1 MHVPASFAT
10 AFRTPTAFTLLQRL
24 AQALP
29 SLPALSAPT
38 PGLETGALTGDVIR
52 GLLLEMGVGATEADI
67 ALASALAQTG
77 LPLTVASLAEAHG
90 DLARAPGASPQAY
103 ALAKSLE
110 LPTTP
115 ATLIALSTTLNAP
128 AQGLPGSQALPE
140 RLREWLGLSLDAAA
154 APASLARLLEDRM
167 RQTGRS
173 TENRVASAL
182 KEGASP
188 ATVTDARTV
197 LLRLA
202 RQSADPLLRA
212 EADALASHLEGQQL
226 LNQASVQAH
235 GGRPDAP
242 LYFAF
247 PLTFGG
253 NFSLAELRF
262 WPQTRPEEDEAG
274 GDPVVPLRV
283 MVRVSP
289 PHLGRIQ
296 ADLSGWTNGALSC
309 RLGVERAGTQRLL
322 VRHAGTLAEALSGAG
337 WTSCDVC
344 WARQTEW
351 PPLWHGGEALTSP
364 RTCVDRQA

>member
-1 MHVPASFAT
+1 MHVPASLA
-10 AFRTPTAFTLLQRL
+10 AFRPPAAFALFERL
-24 AQALP
+24 ARALP
-29 SLPALSAPT
+29 SFQAPSLPT
-38 PGLETGALTGDVIR
+38 PAVTGALTVDMVRDI
-52 GLLLEMGVGATEADI
+52 LLEMGVGATGADV
-67 ALASALAQTG
+67 ALAASLAQTG
-77 LPLTVASLAEAHG
+77 LPLTAASLAQAHG

-103 ALAKSLE
+103 ALAKSLS

-115 ATLIALSTTLNAP
+115 AALAALTTTLNAP
-128 AQGLPGSQALPE
+128 SRGLPGSEALPE
-140 RLREWLGLSLDAAA
+140 RLREWLGLSLDAEA

-173 TENRVASAL
+173 TENRLASAL
-182 KEGASP
+182 HEGTAPAS
-188 ATVTDARTV
+188 VTDARTV

-226 LNQASVQAH
+226 LNQASIQAH

-247 PLTFGG
+247 PLTFAG
-253 NFSLAELRF
+253 SSTLAELRF
-262 WPQTRPEEDEAG
+262 WPPTPAEEEEPDA
-274 GDPVVPLRV
+274 DRVVPLRV
-283 MVRVSP
+283 TVRVSP
-289 PHLGRIQ
+289 PRLGRIQ
-296 ADLSGWTNGALSC
+296 ADLTGWTRGALSC

-322 VRHAGTLAEALSGAG
+322 VRSAGSLAEALSAAG

-344 WARQTEW
+344 CVRQPDW